1 MNEIHVT
8 RVDWIDGKVV
18 RDIRQQVF
26 IDEQQVPE
34 DLEWDAEDD
43 SASHFLLF
51 YQQQPAATA
60 RLLHDGHIGRVAVL
74 PGFRGIGL
82 GAEIMQQVIAFAEA
96 SGMQELHLSAQIH
109 AIAFYRKLGFSVT
122 SEEYLDAGIPH
133 QDMCW
138 QASDQASMPL
148 PDIEFDSP
156 GRFTIHNPDHSPQ
169 PVPGPVV
176 EVDGLIAVTD
186 ANALPQV
193 ATLVGQCRRR
203 LRIYS
208 PEQARWLFNRLDFIT
223 VCEQL
228 IARESM
234 TRIQILL
241 QSVDTDFLQGRTL
254 LSLAHRF
261 PSLCEIRCQHP
272 DLAKQKYVQLMT
284 DAQGFFMQPDYRVR
298 QAFARE
304 YSPDQVKRWSD
315 QFDELWGTSQSDSAI
330 RRFLL

>member
-8 RVDWIDGKVV
+8 TVDWINGKAV

-43 SASHFLLF
+43 NATHFLLY

-74 PGFRGIGL
+74 PDFRGKGL
-82 GAEIMQQVIAFAEA
+82 GAEVMQQVIAFAQA
-96 SGMQELHLSAQIH
+96 SGMHELHLSAQTH
-109 AIAFYRKLGFSVT
+109 ATAFYRKLGFSIT
-122 SEEYLDAGIPH
+122 SDEYLDAGIAH
-133 QDMCW
+133 QDMYW
-138 QASDQASMPL
+138 QSSDQSPLQL

-156 GRFTIHNPDHSPQ
+156 GRFAIHNPDLSRE
-169 PVPGPVV
+169 PVSEYAG
-176 EVDGLIAVTD
+176 ETDGMVTVND
-186 ANALPQV
+186 DNALPHV
-193 ATLVGQCRRR
+193 ATLVSQCRRR

-208 PEQARWLFNRLDFIT
+208 PEQARWLFNRLDFINA
-223 VCEQL
+223 CESL
-228 IARESM
+228 IAREPLA
-234 TRIQILL
+234 RIQILL
-241 QSVDTDFLQGRTL
+241 QSVDRDFLQGRSL
-254 LSLAHRF
+254 LSLTHRF

-272 DLAKQKYVQLMT
+272 DLQKQKYVQLMT
-284 DAQGFFMQPDYRVR
+284 DAQGFFMQPDHRVR

-304 YSPDQVKRWSD
+304 YSPDQVKRWAD
-315 QFDELWGTSQSDSAI
+315 QFDELWGSSQSDPAI